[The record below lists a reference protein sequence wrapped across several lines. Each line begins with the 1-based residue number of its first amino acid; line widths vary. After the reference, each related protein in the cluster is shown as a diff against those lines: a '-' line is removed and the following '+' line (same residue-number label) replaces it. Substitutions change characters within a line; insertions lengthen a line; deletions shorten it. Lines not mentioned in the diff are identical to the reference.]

1 MFTQLPT
8 SPDDL
13 SLLEIQSALTAF
25 RSLQAER
32 RAKLREFG
40 QRLRNLS
47 DRAWQETATVLRKS
61 DPEASDRLIA
71 DRGAAHA
78 RVATCVVAIS
88 ITIGLF
94 GHGILLGAAIGALF
108 SWILIS
114 WAYRTWPWTTRLEL
128 FLTQTKPA
136 LQLILG
142 TSETEVIAFG
152 STLEFNRRKLDNFKD
167 VTGIGFTVNEQWA
180 LVIDLES
187 GSICHWRAV
196 GQFTPH
202 RIRAIGDTISH
213 LLSSENKIQEMA
225 RDCFFMTNL
234 EKLIMEFE
242 TAQTEAVSF
251 VEPDQALPRTGSQ
264 RVFNWSTK
272 ELEQGFSQIAIAN
285 ELQND
290 LVRRLD
296 RFVSGKMTGCPGLLL
311 FGPPGSGKSSIAR
324 VLSKLGGLEL
334 FSVKL
339 PDLKGASLGSGAQ
352 NVRQLWDKAR
362 QAQRNVL
369 IFIDELDA
377 IFPARSGTGS
387 DAITIEIVA
396 AFCAEWDGIEQREA
410 KIFILG
416 ATNRPEGVDPAI
428 LSRFGTQKEVP
439 LPDKE
444 ARKKILKVELAAAGL
459 TEVIV
464 PDSILGQT
472 GGMSGRDLH
481 KVVQELAVA
490 SHPRQP
496 YFGDLVLTLDNWR
509 KERSLE
515 RNDNATWD
523 RLIVSKELK
532 DTLQAYCRILKD
544 YEEFKK
550 QGVNIPRGVLL
561 FGPSGTGK
569 TQVARTLSCEGG
581 LSFIGCTTSDI
592 KQGWIGHSAHKMRE
606 IFTRARSQA
615 PCILF
620 IDELDIIAPT
630 RGTYHDTIT
639 TEIVGELTQQ
649 LDGIRPDGPA
659 VFVLAAT
666 NRVDAVDSAILSRF
680 VERIEIGL
688 PDTSARQQLLE
699 VLLGGIASN
708 GHVKDIAERLSA
720 LTPTYSGR
728 DLQQMVSKAV
738 LSAVKR
744 SGGTGGSF
752 KLEEWDF
759 ELLTITCRK

>member
-1 MFTQLPT
+1 M
-8 SPDDL
+8 
-13 SLLEIQSALTAF
+13 
-25 RSLQAER
+25 
-32 RAKLREFG
+32 
-40 QRLRNLS
+40 
-47 DRAWQETATVLRKS
+47 
-61 DPEASDRLIA
+61 
-71 DRGAAHA
+71 
-78 RVATCVVAIS
+78 
-88 ITIGLF
+88 
-94 GHGILLGAAIGALF
+94 
-108 SWILIS
+108 
-114 WAYRTWPWTTRLEL
+114 
-128 FLTQTKPA
+128 
-136 LQLILG
+136 G
-142 TSETEVIAFG
+142 TSETEIITF
-152 STLEFNRRKLDNFKD
+152 SKSLEFNRRKLENLKD

-180 LVIDLES
+180 LVVDLETE
-187 GSICHWRAV
+187 SIRYWHTV

-202 RIRAIGDTISH
+202 RIQVIGDTISR
-213 LLSSENKIQEMA
+213 LLNCDDKIQEMA
-225 RDCFFMTNL
+225 RDCFFLTNL
-234 EKLIMEFE
+234 ERLIMEFE
-242 TAQTEAVSF
+242 TAQTEAVSP
-251 VEPDQALPRTGSQ
+251 VQPNQLPQCTGSQ

-272 ELEQGFSQIAIAN
+272 ELEQGFSQIAIGD
-285 ELQND
+285 ELRND

-339 PDLKGASLGSGAQ
+339 PDLKGMSLGSGAQ
-352 NVRQLWDKAR
+352 NVRRLWDRAR
-362 QAQRNVL
+362 QAQGKVL

-377 IFPARSGTGS
+377 IFPARSGTS
-387 DAITIEIVA
+387 ADVITVEIVA
-396 AFCAEWDGIEQREA
+396 TFCAEWDGIEQREA
-410 KIFILG
+410 RIFILG
-416 ATNRPEGVDPAI
+416 ATNRPEGVDPAM

-444 ARKKILKVELAAAGL
+444 ARKKILKVELATAGL

-464 PDSILGQT
+464 LDSILGRT
-472 GGMSGRDLH
+472 AGMSGRDLH

-496 YFGDLVLTLDNWR
+496 YFGDLVLALDNWH
-509 KERSLE
+509 KDRSLE
-515 RNDNATWD
+515 RNEDATWD
-523 RLIVSKELK
+523 RLIVSQELK
-532 DTLQAYCRILKD
+532 DTLQAYCRILKN

-550 QGVNIPRGVLL
+550 QGVNIPRGLLL

-569 TQVARTLSCEGG
+569 TQIARTLSCEGG

-592 KQGWIGHSAHKMRE
+592 KQGWIGHSAQKIRE

-659 VFVLAAT
+659 IFVLAAT

-680 VERIEIGL
+680 VEQIEIGL

-699 VLLGGIASN
+699 VFLRGIACN
-708 GHVKDIAERLSA
+708 GHTKDIAERLSK

-728 DLQQMVSKAV
+728 DLQQIVSKAV

-744 SGGTGGSF
+744 SGNSGGGF
-752 KLEEWDF
+752 KLENLDF
-759 ELLTITCRK
+759 ELLARHYRAVMENWNFPDNIDDDSGSESIYPW